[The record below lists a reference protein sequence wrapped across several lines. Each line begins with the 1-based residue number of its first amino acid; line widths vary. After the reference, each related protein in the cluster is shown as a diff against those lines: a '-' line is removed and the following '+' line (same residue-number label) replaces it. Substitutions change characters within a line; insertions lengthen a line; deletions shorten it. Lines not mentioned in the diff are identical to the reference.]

1 MEGHVDQE
9 PLTREKILEELRHLK
24 PALEGQYGVKRLGIF
39 GSIAWDDVTEDSDID
54 VVVELA
60 EPDLF
65 FLVHIKEKLE
75 QDLHRQ
81 VDIISYR
88 ERMNPYLKHRIQAEA
103 IYV

>member
-1 MEGHVDQE
+1 MNNET
-9 PLTREKILEELRHLK
+9 LTREKVLEELRFLK
-24 PALEGQYGVKRLGIF
+24 PALERQFGVRRLGVF
-39 GSIAWDDVTEDSDID
+39 GSIARNEAREDSDID

-65 FLVHIKEKLE
+65 SLVHIKELLE
-75 QDLHRQ
+75 QDLHHQ

-88 ERMNPYLKHRIQAEA
+88 ERMNTYLKHHIQTEA